1 MKNSVIKTIM
11 IAVLPLF
18 AVSCIDN
25 VPSVEV
31 LPQDAVSFNYEILGD
46 YALDYYI
53 DSDITF
59 TSTSPTKGEA
69 VWDFGDGE
77 MGEGIP
83 ISHHYDEPGTYNV
96 SCFIYKSQDSV
107 DVLDNILSTILKIKP
122 TYDTTIIAVK
132 ATTLKIP
139 KITVLILPKTFLP
152 FDFFSFFA
160 NTFQPP

>member
-53 DSDITF
+53 DSDITI

-69 VWDFGDGE
+69 VWDFGDGNFAN
-77 MGEGIP
+77 GDQVLH
-83 ISHHYDEPGTYNV
+83 SYDKAGTYKV
-96 SCFIYKSQDSV
+96 K
-107 DVLDNILSTILKIKP
+107 LTIAGITKEQVIMISDIKP
-122 TYDTTIIAVK
+122 LLTINPIEGGICVVDESK
-132 ATTLKIP
+132 VSFTLE
-139 KITVLILPKTFLP
+139 LPNP
-152 FDFFSFFA
+152 
-160 NTFQPP
+160 